1 MGHHY
6 CVDRHV
12 RTSDHS
18 STRFGVTSWRVP
30 SLDKLVVIGGL
41 TRLETHRVKAS
52 RSSGKF
58 KQEFWGT
65 MYRKTLYYFFR
76 AYECS
81 SFCIFFSKKTIGV
94 YFDEQYTSS
103 SFFFFIFL
111 GRIHHSYYLCAT
123 KTFIKSVLICGL
135 SFVSLME
142 IRPLTKK
149 TRRAPPGS

>member
-81 SFCIFFSKKTIGV
+81 SFCIFFFQKNYWGILWWTIH
-94 YFDEQYTSS
+94 
-103 SFFFFIFL
+103 FFIKGGLFL